1 MNLFASGNRHLL
13 SFFITV
19 LSACLFGLAW
29 PAKASQPID
38 GRRVALVIGNS
49 AYSEN
54 PLSNPVNDAKD
65 MCKTLK
71 ELGFD
76 AQCVY
81 DIGDKRKFAEVV
93 HAFSSK
99 LDEKSVSLFYY
110 AGHGMQIGGQNYLIP
125 TQAALKS
132 EVDVTWE
139 AMDVQYVMDHLEKAK
154 SQFSL
159 AILDACRNNPWSRR
173 WRSRGANMVDGLA
186 APPSQPRGSIIM
198 YATRDREVASDG
210 ADGNGLFTKHLLA
223 NIRKRG
229 LSVEQM
235 IKQVSRG
242 VEDESLRVVGRIQT
256 PATYNQFTG
265 EFCFAGCAP
274 DSAKLLE
281 QIAGLTK
288 QLEQANQ
295 ERQRNMVSV
304 KNMASLEAERD
315 ALLKRVEQVQQQS
328 VVGSKAQQKQ
338 LQEVLELQERIR
350 FSEQKIK
357 DNDMLAR
364 RIEAQASEI
373 ADLNRQ
379 IKGLNESL
387 AGMARNSATPAA
399 PAPSSRDYVIAAPM

>member
-1 MNLFASGNRHLL
+1 MNLFASGIR
-13 SFFITV
+13 SFFS
-19 LSACLFGLAW
+19 SAVTAWSVCMLGLAGS
-29 PAKASQPID
+29 AHASQPID
-38 GRRVALVIGNS
+38 GKRVALVIGN
-49 AYSEN
+49 ADYSEN
-54 PLSNPVNDAKD
+54 PLANSVNDAKA
-65 MCKTLK
+65 MCHSLK
-71 ELGFD
+71 QLGFD

-81 DIGDKRKFAEVV
+81 DIGDKRKFTEVV

-125 TQAALKS
+125 TRAALKS

-173 WRSRGANMVDGLA
+173 WRSRGVNMVDGLA

-223 NIRKRG
+223 NIQSRG

-281 QIAGLTK
+281 QIAGLSK

-295 ERQRNMVSV
+295 DRQKNMVSV
-304 KNMASLEAERD
+304 KSMASLEAERD
-315 ALLKRVEQVQQQS
+315 ALLKRIEQVQQQS
-328 VVGSKAQQKQ
+328 AVGSQAQQKQ
-338 LQEVLELQERIR
+338 QQEVLDLQERIR
-350 FSEQKIK
+350 ISEQKIK

-364 RIEAQASEI
+364 RIETQEAEI

-387 AGMARNSATPAA
+387 TSMARNNAPSA
-399 PAPSSRDYVIAAPM
+399 PAPASRDYVIAAPM